1 MTKKIGAEVEAGL
14 RWLVVA
20 DVLRG
25 EGDAVRRVLQKC
37 AKTIF
42 RWDIAHIQTEFTW
55 VLGAQDDLLAPIA
68 EKSHFLAIRW

>member
-37 AKTIF
+37 AKTG
-42 RWDIAHIQTEFTW
+42 QT
-55 VLGAQDDLLAPIA
+55 
-68 EKSHFLAIRW
+68 